1 MTGPAGPNEDR
12 SGESA
17 GDLESRW
24 EDVLHGRATSEEA
37 AAVQREIDASG
48 RRAEFEAQAEVFA
61 SVRGQASHHDAPA
74 ELRARLDELAAPGK
88 TGRPAWSRTVWAT
101 VGALAASLVIAVGYS
116 AFKKAEIPEKELFA
130 IIAREARAE
139 YRRAMLD
146 PRPVQTGSKVLN
158 NILGWFE
165 PRVNFRPLV
174 YFGGGGG
181 TALEGGR
188 VGYVSGVK
196 VPGFLYRWEGK
207 PLVLIVLPAGENPAW
222 SRLPRKK
229 WIALTGDGPTVC
241 VWRRGD
247 YIYSV
252 VGDAPIEK
260 MREISRAITPR
271 GKKF

>member
-1 MTGPAGPNEDR
+1 MTGPTGPNEDR
-12 SGESA
+12 SHDSA

-24 EDVLHGRATSEEA
+24 EDVLHGRATPEEA

-48 RRAEFEAQAEVFA
+48 RVAEFEAQAEVFA
-61 SVRGQASHHDAPA
+61 SVRGQASRYNASA
-74 ELRARLDELAAPGK
+74 ELRARLDGLAATGK
-88 TGRPAWSRTVWAT
+88 TGRPAWSRTVWAA
-101 VGALAASLVIAVGYS
+101 VGALAASLVIVVGYS
-116 AFKKAEIPEKELFA
+116 AFRKAEIPEKELFA
-130 IIAREARAE
+130 IVAREARAE
-139 YRRAMLD
+139 YRRAIID
-146 PRPVQTGSKVLN
+146 PRPVQTGSTVLN

-196 VPGFLYRWEGK
+196 VPGFLYRWKGK

-252 VGDAPIEK
+252 VGDAPVEK

-271 GKKF
+271 SKKF